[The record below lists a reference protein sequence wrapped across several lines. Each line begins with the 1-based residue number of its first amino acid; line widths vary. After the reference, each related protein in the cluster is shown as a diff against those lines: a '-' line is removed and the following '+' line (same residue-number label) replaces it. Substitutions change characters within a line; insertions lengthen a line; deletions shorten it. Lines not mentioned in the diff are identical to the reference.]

1 MPHRNEAAPPTP
13 WSKNLAQPKIDETAY
28 IHSFSNIIGDVR
40 VGANVLVAPG
50 TSIRADE
57 GTPFSIGAGTNIQD
71 GVVIHG
77 LEQGRVIGDDQQK
90 YSVWVGNN
98 VSITHKALVH
108 GPCYIGDD
116 CFIGF
121 RSTVFNA
128 RIGEGCIVML
138 HALIQDVEIA
148 PGKYVPSGA
157 IITNQQQAD
166 RLPDVLPDDME
177 FAHHV
182 VGINESLRQGYLCA
196 KNISCITPIRN
207 EMNINYTNGN
217 GYNSSG
223 GTGKLT
229 PEVIAHVKQ
238 LISQGYYVGT
248 EHADARHFRT
258 GSWKTCSPIES
269 TNSSEVVV
277 ALEACI
283 AEHAAEYVRMFGIDP
298 KAKRRISP
306 IMIQRPD
313 GKKVAQKS
321 TTASYSVPAAPTRV
335 QTTTAANSTGLIP
348 EVVNQVNSLMS
359 QGCKIG
365 TEYANERRFKTS
377 SWQNGPTISETNPT
391 QVLAALE
398 QFLAEHNGEY
408 VRLIGVDPKAKR
420 RVAEILIQQPG
431 DRPIQ
436 ESIST
441 APSIAPS
448 YQAPVSRQVT
458 GTNAGLSQE
467 VVDQVR
473 SLFNQG
479 YRISLEHANE
489 RRFKTSSWM
498 SGAPISATN
507 PSQAIAELEQALAEY
522 SGEYVRLIGVDT
534 NAKRRVLETVIQ
546 QPNGKGQG
554 FTSLKATSNG
564 GVVNAAQPSPVYS
577 SQATTSTTQKLS
589 QEAVEQ
595 IRSLIAGGYKIGTEY
610 ADQRRFRTSSWK
622 TDTQIDAQREADV
635 FPVLEE
641 SLAQHEGEYV
651 RLIGIDP
658 KAKRRVLEMIIQQPN
673 GKVN

>member
-1 MPHRNEAAPPTP
+1 MSHYKEAAPPTP
-13 WSKNLAQPKIDETAY
+13 WSRTLAQPKIDETAY

-50 TSIRADE
+50 ASIRADE
-57 GTPFSIGAGTNIQD
+57 GNPFFIGAGSNIQD

-90 YSVWVGNN
+90 YSVWIGKN
-98 VSITHKALVH
+98 VSVAHKAIVH

-157 IITNQQQAD
+157 VITNQQQAD
-166 RLPDVLPDDME
+166 RLPDVLTNDME

-182 VGINESLRQGYLCA
+182 VGVNESLRQGYLCA
-196 KNISCITPIRN
+196 NNISCITPIRN
-207 EMNINYTNGN
+207 EMKINYTNDN
-217 GYNSSG
+217 GDNSSG
-223 GTGKLT
+223 ATGKLT
-229 PEVIAHVKQ
+229 PELVAHVKQ
-238 LISQGYYVGT
+238 LVSQGYYIGT
-248 EHADARHFRT
+248 EHADTRHFKT
-258 GSWKTCSPIES
+258 GSWKTCAPIES
-269 TNSSEVVV
+269 SNFSEVVA

-283 AEHAAEYVRMFGIDP
+283 KEHATEYVRMFGIDRL
-298 KAKRRISP
+298 AKRRISP

-321 TTASYSVPAAPTRV
+321 TTGNYSVPAATTRIE
-335 QTTTAANSTGLIP
+335 TTTAPNTTGLTP

-359 QGCKIG
+359 QGYKIG

-377 SWQNGPTISETNPT
+377 SWQNGPTISETYPT
-391 QVLAALE
+391 KVLAALE
-398 QFLAEHNGEY
+398 EFLAEHSGEY
-408 VRLIGVDPKAKR
+408 VRLIGIDPKVKR
-420 RVAEILIQQPG
+420 RVVETLIQQPG

-436 ESIST
+436 QSVST
-441 APSIAPS
+441 SPG
-448 YQAPVSRQVT
+448 YQAPVSSQGAT
-458 GTNAGLSQE
+458 INTGLSQE

-507 PSQAIAELEQALAEY
+507 PSQAIAELKQALAEY

-534 NAKRRVLETVIQ
+534 KAKRRVMEIVIQ
-546 QPNGKGQG
+546 QPNGKAQG
-554 FTSLKATSNG
+554 FAAVQATSNG
-564 GVVNAAQPSPVYS
+564 VANGIQQPPVYS
-577 SQATTSTTQKLS
+577 SQAATSTTTQKLS
-589 QEAVEQ
+589 PEAVEQ

-622 TDTQIDAQREADV
+622 TDTQIDAKREADV

-658 KAKRRVLEMIIQQPN
+658 KAKRRVVEMIIQQPN

>member
-1 MPHRNEAAPPTP
+1 MPQRNQPAPPTP
-13 WSKNLAQPKIDETAY
+13 WSKDLAQPKIDDTAY
-28 IHSFSNIIGDVR
+28 VHSFSNIIGDVHI
-40 VGANVLVAPG
+40 GANVLIAPG

-57 GTPFSIGAGTNIQD
+57 GTPFSIGSGTNIQD

-90 YSVWVGNN
+90 YSVWIGEN

-196 KNISCITPIRN
+196 KKMSCITPIRN

-217 GYNSSG
+217 GNSSSV
-223 GTGKLT
+223 GTGRLT
-229 PEVIAHVKQ
+229 PEVVNHVKQ
-238 LISQGYYVGT
+238 LVSQGYYVGT
-248 EHADARHFRT
+248 EHADARHFKT

-269 TNSSEVVV
+269 TNSSEVVA
-277 ALEACI
+277 ALEDCI
-283 AEHAAEYVRMFGIDP
+283 QEHAAEYVRMFGIDP

-313 GKKVAQKS
+313 GKKIVQKS
-321 TTASYSVPAAPTRV
+321 TNGGYSVPAPSV
-335 QTTTAANSTGLIP
+335 QTTTTSNSTGLTP
-348 EVVNQVNSLMS
+348 EVVNQVNSLVY

-377 SWQNGPTISETNPT
+377 SWQNGPTISETNASR
-391 QVLAALE
+391 VLAALE
-398 QFLAEHNGEY
+398 QFLAEHSGEY
-408 VRLIGVDPKAKR
+408 VRLIGVDPSVRR

-436 ESIST
+436 QSVAAS
-441 APSIAPS
+441 PS
-448 YQAPVSRQVT
+448 YQAPVSSQ
-458 GTNAGLSQE
+458 GTATNTGLSQD
-467 VVDQVR
+467 VVEQVR

-507 PSQAIAELEQALAEY
+507 VSQAIAELEQALAEY

-546 QPNGKGQG
+546 QPNGNKAQG
-554 FTSLKATSNG
+554 FAAIKATSNG
-564 GVVNAAQPSPVYS
+564 AANNGSSQSDPVYS
-577 SQATTSTTQKLS
+577 SVTNSAATKKLN

-622 TDTQIDAQREADV
+622 TDTQIDAKREADV

-673 GKVN
+673 GKN

>member
-1 MPHRNEAAPPTP
+1 MPHRKQPAPPTP

-57 GTPFSIGAGTNIQD
+57 GTPFFIGAGTNIQD

-77 LEQGRVIGDDQQK
+77 LEQGRVIGDDQQN
-90 YSVWVGNN
+90 YSVWIGTN

-121 RSTVFNA
+121 RSTVFNS

-138 HALIQDVEIA
+138 HALIQDVEIP

-157 IITNQQQAD
+157 IITNQQQVN
-166 RLPDVLPDDME
+166 RLSDVLPDDIK

-196 KNISCITPIRN
+196 NNISCITPIRN
-207 EMNINYTNGN
+207 EMNINYKNGN
-217 GYNSSG
+217 GYNPSG
-223 GTGKLT
+223 TTGRLT
-229 PEVIAHVKQ
+229 PEVVAHVNQ
-238 LISQGYYVGT
+238 LVSQGYYVGT
-248 EHADARHFRT
+248 EHADTRHFKT
-258 GSWKTCSPIES
+258 GSWKTCSPIQS
-269 TNSSEVVV
+269 SHSSEVVA

-283 AEHAAEYVRMFGIDP
+283 QEHSTEYVRMFGIDP

-321 TTASYSVPAAPTRV
+321 TTGNYSVPAATGTTRV
-335 QTTTAANSTGLIP
+335 GSTTTPNTTGLTP
-348 EVVNQVNSLMS
+348 EVVTQVNSLLS
-359 QGCKIG
+359 QGYKIG
-365 TEYANERRFKTS
+365 TEYANKRRFKTS
-377 SWQNGPTISETNPT
+377 SWQNGPTISETNSA

-398 QFLAEHNGEY
+398 QFLAEHSGEY
-408 VRLIGVDPKAKR
+408 VRLIGIDSKVKR
-420 RVAEILIQQPG
+420 RVAEIIIQRSG
-431 DRPIQ
+431 DSPIQ
-436 ESIST
+436 KSVST
-441 APSIAPS
+441 SPS
-448 YQAPVSRQVT
+448 YQAPVST
-458 GTNAGLSQE
+458 YAGINTGLSQE
-467 VVDQVR
+467 VVEQVR

-489 RRFKTSSWM
+489 RRFRTSSWI
-498 SGAPISATN
+498 SCAPISATN
-507 PSQAIAELEQALAEY
+507 HSQAIAELEQVLAEY
-522 SGEYVRLIGVDT
+522 NGEYVRLIGIDT
-534 NAKRRVLETVIQ
+534 QAKRRVMESLIQ
-546 QPNGKGQG
+546 QPNGKGERSA
-554 FTSLKATSNG
+554 SLKATSNG
-564 GVVNAAQPSPVYS
+564 VVNTTQQSPVSS
-577 SQATTSTTQKLS
+577 SQVATTIAHKLS
-589 QEAVEQ
+589 QEAVEE

-610 ADQRRFRTSSWK
+610 ADKRRFKTSSWK
-622 TDTQIDAQREADV
+622 TDIQIDGKREADV

-641 SLAQHEGEYV
+641 SLAHHEGEYV

-658 KAKRRVLEMIIQQPN
+658 KAKRRVLEKIIQQPN
-673 GKVN
+673 GKAN

>member
-40 VGANVLVAPG
+40 IGANVLVAPG

-57 GTPFSIGAGTNIQD
+57 GTPFSIGSGTNIQD

-90 YSVWVGNN
+90 YSVWIGEN

-157 IITNQQQAD
+157 VITNQQQAD

-196 KNISCITPIRN
+196 KNMSCITPIRN

-217 GYNSSG
+217 GYNSAG

-229 PEVIAHVKQ
+229 PEVITHVQQ

-248 EHADARHFRT
+248 EHADTRHFRT

-269 TNSSEVVV
+269 TNSSEVVA
-277 ALEACI
+277 ALEGCI

-321 TTASYSVPAAPTRV
+321 TTAGYSVPAAPTRV
-335 QTTTAANSTGLIP
+335 QTTTGNTTGLTP
-348 EVVNQVNSLMS
+348 EVVNQVNSLVS

-377 SWQNGPTISETNPT
+377 SWQNGPTISETNLT

-398 QFLAEHNGEY
+398 QFLAEHSGEY
-408 VRLIGVDPKAKR
+408 VRLIGVDPNVR
-420 RVAEILIQQPG
+420 RRILEILIQQPG

-436 ESIST
+436 QSVST
-441 APSIAPS
+441 SPS
-448 YQAPVSRQVT
+448 YQAPVSSQVT
-458 GTNAGLSQE
+458 GTNNGLSQE

-507 PSQAIAELEQALAEY
+507 PSQAIAELEQALAEH
-522 SGEYVRLIGVDT
+522 SGEYVRLIGIDT
-534 NAKRRVLETVIQ
+534 NAKRRVMQSLIQ

-554 FTSLKATSNG
+554 FAALKATSNG
-564 GVVNAAQPSPVYS
+564 GVVNGSQPSPVYS
-577 SQATTSTTQKLS
+577 TQATTSTTQKLS

-622 TDTQIDAQREADV
+622 TDTQIDARREADV

-673 GKVN
+673 GKG

>member
-1 MPHRNEAAPPTP
+1 MPQRNQPAPPTP
-13 WSKNLAQPKIDETAY
+13 WSKDLAQPKIDDTDY

-40 VGANVLVAPG
+40 IGANVLVAPG

-57 GTPFSIGAGTNIQD
+57 GTPFYIGAGSNIQD

-77 LEQGRVIGDDQQK
+77 LEQGRVIGDDQQQ
-90 YSVWVGNN
+90 YSVWIGKN

-128 RIGEGCIVML
+128 RIGEGCIIML

-196 KNISCITPIRN
+196 KKMSCITPIRN

-217 GYNSSG
+217 GNGSSV
-223 GTGKLT
+223 GTGTLT
-229 PEVIAHVKQ
+229 PEVVNHVKQ
-238 LISQGYYVGT
+238 LVSQGYYVGT
-248 EHADARHFRT
+248 EHADARHFKT

-269 TNSSEVVV
+269 TNSSEIVA
-277 ALEACI
+277 ALEGCI

-321 TTASYSVPAAPTRV
+321 TTGGYSVPAAARV
-335 QTTTAANSTGLIP
+335 QTTAANGTTGLTP

-377 SWQNGPTISETNPT
+377 SWQNGPTMES
-391 QVLAALE
+391 LAALE
-398 QFLAEHNGEY
+398 GFLAEHSGEY
-408 VRLIGVDPKAKR
+408 VRLIGVDPNVRR
-420 RVAEILIQQPG
+420 RVAEILIQKPG
-431 DRPIQ
+431 DRSIQ
-436 ESIST
+436 QSAVAS
-441 APSIAPS
+441 PS
-448 YQAPVSRQVT
+448 YQAPVSSQGAAVNT
-458 GTNAGLSQE
+458 GLSQD
-467 VVDQVR
+467 VVEQVR

-554 FTSLKATSNG
+554 FAPLKATSNG
-564 GVVNAAQPSPVYS
+564 NGVGNNGNSQSAPVYS
-577 SQATTSTTQKLS
+577 SVTTSNGTKKLN

-622 TDTQIDAQREADV
+622 TDTQIDAKREADV

-641 SLAQHEGEYV
+641 SLAQHAGEYV

-658 KAKRRVLEMIIQQPN
+658 KAKRRVLELIIQQPN
-673 GKVN
+673 GKN